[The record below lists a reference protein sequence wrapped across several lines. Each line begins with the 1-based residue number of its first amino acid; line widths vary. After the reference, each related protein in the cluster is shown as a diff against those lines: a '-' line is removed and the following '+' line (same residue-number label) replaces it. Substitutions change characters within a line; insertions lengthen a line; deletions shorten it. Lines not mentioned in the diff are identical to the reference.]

1 MRYINKTLILIALLW
16 SPSILWATDSYFSC
30 NTSKGTA
37 SLTAV
42 GGRLIYEMNSHH
54 GNKFQYISEESIHSG
69 FLYNHYSRF
78 QTDYLSISFVQSGY
92 KYAVFSNYDNGN
104 SARGVSVIDM
114 RTKKEYVYDCKNYK
128 VDRLSDLAKKLE
140 CDTNNA
146 LGC

>member
-1 MRYINKTLILIALLW
+1 MRYIDKALILITLLW

-42 GGRLIYEMNSHH
+42 GERLIYEMNSHH
-54 GNKFQYISEESIHSG
+54 GNKFQYISEESIHSE

-114 RTKKEYVYDCKNYK
+114 RTKKEYVYDCKDYK